1 MDARAIR
8 TLLDINAMQ
17 TLGSVQTY
25 ALGQTGTSSLFD
37 ELLGEF
43 MDTSSIADSVS
54 NVSGTLLETAQP
66 LAYSGLNPVYVP
78 LSVGKRYENSM
89 VDALSGIGM
98 NEQRDFAEIIT
109 EAAERFG
116 VPEKLI
122 SAVIKQESNFNP
134 AAISHAGAAGLMQLM
149 PGTARLLGVQN
160 SLDPAQNING
170 GAKYLRQMMDQF
182 GDDMELALAAYN
194 AGPGNVKKYGGV
206 PPFKETQQYVQKV
219 LGYYESFHV

>member
-17 TLGSVQTY
+17 TLGSVQSY
-25 ALGQTGTSSLFD
+25 AYGQTGTTSLFD

-43 MDTSSIADSVS
+43 MGTSSITDSMT
-54 NVSGTLLETAQP
+54 NVSGTLLDAVRP
-66 LAYSGLNPVYVP
+66 LTYSGPNQVFMP
-78 LSVGKRYENSM
+78 LSIGNSYENAIAVSM
-89 VDALSGIGM
+89 PGIGT
-98 NEQRDFAEIIT
+98 NEDRDFADIIK

-116 VPEKLI
+116 VPEQLI

-134 AAISHAGAAGLMQLM
+134 SVVSHAGATGLMQLM

-160 SLDPAQNING
+160 SLDPVQNING
-170 GAKYLRQMMDQF
+170 GAKYLRQMLDQF
-182 GDDMELALAAYN
+182 GDNIELALAAYN
-194 AGPGNVKKYGGV
+194 AGPGNVKKYGGI

>member
-1 MDARAIR
+1 MDARSIR

-25 ALGQTGTSSLFD
+25 AYGQTGTASLFN

-43 MDTSSIADSVS
+43 MGSSSIADSVT
-54 NVSGTLLETAQP
+54 NVSGSLLGAADP
-66 LAYSGLNPVYVP
+66 LAYSGANQIYMP
-78 LSVGKRYENSM
+78 LSIGSGYVNTPASGM
-89 VDALSGIGM
+89 PGIGM
-98 NEQRDFAEIIT
+98 NEDRDFADIIK

-134 AAISHAGAAGLMQLM
+134 SAVSHAGAAGLMQLM

-160 SLDPAQNING
+160 SMDPVQNIHG
-170 GAKYLRQMMDQF
+170 GAKYLRQMLDQF
-182 GDDMELALAAYN
+182 GNDTELALAAYN
-194 AGPGNVKKYGGV
+194 AGPGNVKKYGGI